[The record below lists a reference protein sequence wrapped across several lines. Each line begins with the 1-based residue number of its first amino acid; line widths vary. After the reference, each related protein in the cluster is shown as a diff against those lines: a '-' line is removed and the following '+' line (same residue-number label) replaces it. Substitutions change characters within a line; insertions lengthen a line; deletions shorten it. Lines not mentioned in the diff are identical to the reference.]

1 MSTIWLIVF
10 MLNHLQK
17 SNLQFC
23 NTCRL
28 PKGVGDWTG
37 LLVRQCL
44 AIQWSGK
51 MPSRVWVPGG
61 SGGPGGP
68 GRQYTLTI
76 LLPPWFPLRRPN
88 HCCGR
93 TEEEERGIVT
103 AGVGLSGGVALH
115 TSSYLLPPLLYHQ
128 LPRPDRKIATWW
140 RWHNRRKQMTT
151 RFWHSKSGFLFVWCD
166 FPWNHEKD
174 GFCHPS
180 VRLFV
185 LTSNF
190 NVKANPSKSCNSSCI
205 SRQCQTRNSRL
216 RPKSWGNKA
225 FSLLL
230 LLLLVV
236 KSK

>member
-76 LLPPWFPLRRPN
+76 LLPPWILVSPKTPPSLLRRN
-88 HCCGR
+88 WRGGEWYCYSRRR
-93 TEEEERGIVT
+93 TEWWCCT
-103 AGVGLSGGVALH
+103 
-115 TSSYLLPPLLYHQ
+115 SYLLLPPASAVVPPTSKAWPENCHMMAMTQPQETNDNTITKQQIRFSLCLMCFPPGTTDKGWVLSSKCPIVCLNVQ
-128 LPRPDRKIATWW
+128 L
-140 RWHNRRKQMTT
+140 QCQ
-151 RFWHSKSGFLFVWCD
+151 SKSIKQFL
-166 FPWNHEKD
+166 H
-174 GFCHPS
+174 
-180 VRLFV
+180 
-185 LTSNF
+185 
-190 NVKANPSKSCNSSCI
+190 
-205 SRQCQTRNSRL
+205 
-216 RPKSWGNKA
+216 
-225 FSLLL
+225 
-230 LLLLVV
+230 
-236 KSK
+236 